1 MSYIAMDLSVPDAAN
16 ERILEKNP
24 ASVISG
30 INNRRFFMFYFKGS
44 ALLIVL
50 AACMASSCTTRAADV
65 PTTRPAV
72 VVELFTSEGCSSCP
86 PAEAVLAD
94 LAKADAVDGVQVIPL
109 AMHVDY
115 FNDLG
120 WADPFS
126 SPQFSDRQKQY
137 ASIFNSDQIYTPQM
151 IVDGTDQFV
160 GSDGQKATAAIA
172 NAAAQAKGNI
182 TIDLDQG
189 SSNGNSVKVKISV
202 DGIHRAGN
210 SAADVLLAIT
220 EADLSTDVPRGENA
234 GQTLRHTGVVRML
247 RRVATINPTDALP
260 FSASNTVEL
269 LSTWQVNRLHIAVFV
284 QDPQTGK
291 ILAAAYERVPG
302 AVHHD

>member
-1 MSYIAMDLSVPDAAN
+1 
-16 ERILEKNP
+16 
-24 ASVISG
+24 
-30 INNRRFFMFYFKGS
+30 MFQFKGS
-44 ALLIVL
+44 ALLIAV
-50 AACMASSCTTRAADV
+50 AACFANACSTRAADA

-86 PAEAVLAD
+86 PAEVVLGN
-94 LAKADAVDGVQVIPL
+94 LAKADAVGGVQVIPL

-115 FNDLG
+115 WNDLG

-137 ASIFNSDQIYTPQM
+137 ASISNSDQIYTPQM

-160 GSDGQKATAAIA
+160 GSDRQRATAAIA
-172 NAAAQAKGNI
+172 SAAAQAKGNI
-182 TIDLDQG
+182 TIDLEQG

-220 EADLSTDVPRGENA
+220 EDDLSTDVPRGENA

-247 RRVATINPTDALP
+247 RRVATIDPIDALP
-260 FSASNTVEL
+260 FSASNTVDL

-284 QDPQTGK
+284 QDPQAGK
-291 ILAAAYERVPG
+291 ILAAAYERVSS
-302 AVHHD
+302 AVYHN